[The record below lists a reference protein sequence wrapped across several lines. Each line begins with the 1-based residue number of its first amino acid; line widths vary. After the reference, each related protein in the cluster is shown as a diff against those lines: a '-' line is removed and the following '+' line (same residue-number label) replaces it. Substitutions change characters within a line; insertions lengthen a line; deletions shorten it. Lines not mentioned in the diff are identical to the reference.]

1 MTAALLAVA
10 VPRLAPATP
19 AANDGNAIEAPP
31 PCHELF
37 DPEEQ
42 RRFTPFAQGELQLT
56 LAMGLKSTLTDSY
69 VLVGGG
75 VGYYVLDG
83 FELGVDYQAWAFGDP
98 TLHQLGPEV
107 RYVLHFVHTVK
118 PYVGG
123 FYRHTFVKGYADHD
137 GIGVRAGLYYSPE
150 TARAYFGG
158 GFVYEHLLDCARD
171 ELLQCDGAYPEASF
185 GVSF

>member
-1 MTAALLAVA
+1 
-10 VPRLAPATP
+10 
-19 AANDGNAIEAPP
+19 
-31 PCHELF
+31 
-37 DPEEQ
+37 
-42 RRFTPFAQGELQLT
+42 
-56 LAMGLKSTLTDSY
+56 
-69 VLVGGG
+69 
-75 VGYYVLDG
+75 
-83 FELGVDYQAWAFGDP
+83 
-98 TLHQLGPEV
+98 
-107 RYVLHFVHTVK
+107 
-118 PYVGG
+118 VGG